1 LTNGKD
7 RVIALKSQFGGDFLS
22 KVRMS
27 AVWPG
32 PGAAVELDM
41 LMRLQRA
48 SWVGEIPDPED
59 RALMLGSVA
68 LWARE
73 ATDDPGLHAVPR
85 NGGWIAVPTHMA
97 PPAVAEP
104 TEVGAYIRAVEY
116 YNKLQEMKRLRRQRL
131 TAECYPL
138 MQRFLQ
144 GLVLRCPSLVFSTAL
159 DVNDNV
165 LMVEYDVFLRYAV
178 VSYTPSTGTVS
189 VTLAREDLGGPQ
201 SLDLGVGPKADQPDY
216 IEAEWSGV
224 TPEQGVGRLIE
235 FFAELGM
242 LAELQEAQSA
252 QGEGDV

>member
-1 LTNGKD
+1 M
-7 RVIALKSQFGGDFLS
+7 S
-22 KVRMS
+22 KMRMS

-32 PGAAVELDM
+32 PGAVVELDM

-48 SWVGEIPDPED
+48 SWVGEIPDPGD

-116 YNKLQEMKRLRRQRL
+116 YHKLREMKRLRRQRL

-144 GLVLRCPSLVFSTAL
+144 GLVLRCPSLVFSTTL

-165 LMVEYDVFLRYAV
+165 LMVEYDAFLRYAV

-189 VTLAREDLGGPQ
+189 VTLAREDLGGLQ
-201 SLDLGVGPKADQPDY
+201 SLALDRNPKADPLRDY

-252 QGEGDV
+252 QGESNV

>member
-1 LTNGKD
+1 
-7 RVIALKSQFGGDFLS
+7 
-22 KVRMS
+22 MS

-32 PGAAVELDM
+32 PGVVAELDM
-41 LMRLQRA
+41 LVRLQRA
-48 SWVGEIPDPED
+48 SWVGEIPDPND
-59 RALMLGSVA
+59 RALVLGSVA

-97 PPAVAEP
+97 PAALVEP
-104 TEVGAYIRAVEY
+104 TEAGAYIRAVEY
-116 YNKLQEMKRLRRQRL
+116 YNKLQEMKRLRRKRV
-131 TAECYPL
+131 TAEGYPL
-138 MQRFLQ
+138 MQRFLE
-144 GLVLRCPSLVFSTAL
+144 GLVLRCPSLVFSTTL

-165 LMVEYDVFLRYAV
+165 LMVEYDAFLRYAV

-189 VTLAREDLGGPQ
+189 VTLAREDLGGLQALSP
-201 SLDLGVGPKADQPDY
+201 DVAPGGGRAGDY
-216 IEAEWSGV
+216 IESEWSGV